1 MKSRGKFA
9 KFVRSM
15 IDILNILL
23 ALSAIALAVMVFINT
38 EDNRGLFTIIF
49 IVGAAMNFI
58 TGIKFFMTDR
68 KGSAIGV
75 WIAAAVLGV
84 LAFFTYRI
92 VGGL

>member
-23 ALSAIALAVMVFINT
+23 ALSAITLAVMVFINT

-68 KGSAIGV
+68 RGSAIGV
-75 WIAAAVLGV
+75 WIAAAALGV
-84 LAFFTYRI
+84 IAFFTYRI